1 VPILKLN
8 FGQSLTISRRYG
20 FTLVELLVVIAIIGV
35 VVSLLLPAVQ
45 AAREAARR
53 MQCQNQLKQLALA
66 VHNYESVYGM
76 FPYYPPEATGLSP
89 QARLLPFIEQANL
102 NQLIDYSQPLMFGS
116 GPNITLNPA
125 YAAITDMALPVMQ
138 CPSESGDP
146 YLIDRDVRWAGG
158 NYLVNIGSGTGLNYC
173 RTATHQPDGLFWSG
187 ARTQFRDIT
196 DGTSN
201 TVLMAEGLFG
211 GRDAVS
217 TTVLTDPRR
226 QMMRAS
232 GGGGVCTRTAEEL
245 TAAEPAGYVGTRAG
259 AWLRATSFHVTIN
272 GFYPPNSPHP
282 DTSHHGDV
290 VTSSRSNHP
299 GGALCS
305 LADGS
310 VRFVSD
316 SVNLG
321 TWRALFTRAG
331 GEILAD
337 F

>member
-1 VPILKLN
+1 MPIAKLS
-8 FGQSLTISRRYG
+8 FIKSSPWSRRSG

-35 VVSLLLPAVQ
+35 MVSLLLPAVQ

-53 MQCQNQLKQLALA
+53 MQCQNQMKQLALA
-66 VHNYESVYGM
+66 VHNYESTYRM
-76 FPYYPPEATGLSP
+76 LPYYPAESTGLSP

-102 NQLIDYSQPLMFGS
+102 DQRIDYSQPLMFGS
-116 GPNITLNPA
+116 GPNVTLNPQ
-125 YAAITDMALPVMQ
+125 YSAITDSALPVLR

-146 YLIDRDVRWAGG
+146 YLIDGDVRWAGG
-158 NYLVNIGSGTGLNYC
+158 NYLFNIGSGPGLNYC
-173 RTATHQPDGLFWSG
+173 RTATHRPDGLFWGG
-187 ARTQFRDIT
+187 AQTKLRDIT

-201 TVLMAEGLFG
+201 TILMAEGLFG

-226 QMMRAS
+226 QMRRAS

-245 TAAEPAGYVGTRAG
+245 TAAEPVGYVGTRAG
-259 AWLRATSFHVTIN
+259 AWLRAASFHVTIN
-272 GFYPPNSPHP
+272 GFYAPNSPYP

-290 VTSSRSNHP
+290 VTSSRSQHP
-299 GGALCS
+299 GGVLGS

-316 SVNLG
+316 SVNLA

-331 GEILAD
+331 GEVLGD